1 MGISNDDMFD
11 IDEFLGVMGEY
22 ECNQAQGLKN
32 AQNVSEATEKEVEVT
47 GIPDKNFF
55 DTDELLDDMNQK
67 ATEKEVEVTGIP
79 DKNFFDTDE
88 LLDDMNQ
95 KGQYDAWFDF
105 RY

>member
-1 MGISNDDMFD
+1 MRKAANVRKSEVDVMGISNDDMFD

-67 ATEKEVEVTGIP
+67 
-79 DKNFFDTDE
+79 
-88 LLDDMNQ
+88 
-95 KGQYDAWFDF
+95 GQYDAWFDF